1 MSVLQVDDATRGHP
15 PFTIGV
21 AASGA
26 DCAGVTE
33 SLALAAVG
41 EEDEEAVIVESLA
54 LEFLECMEGEST
66 ANLASEPTMVRN

>member
-1 MSVLQVDDATRGHP
+1 MLQVDDATRGHP

-33 SLALAAVG
+33 SLALAVG

-54 LEFLECMEGEST
+54 LEFLECMAGEST
-66 ANLASEPTMVRN
+66 ANLASGPTMVPN

>member
-1 MSVLQVDDATRGHP
+1 MKVSALQDDDAKGGT

-26 DCAGVTE
+26 DYAGVTE
-33 SLALAAVG
+33 SLALAVV
-41 EEDEEAVIVESLA
+41 EEDEEALIVESLA

-66 ANLASEPTMVRN
+66 VKLASEPKMVPN

>member
-1 MSVLQVDDATRGHP
+1 M
-15 PFTIGV
+15 
-21 AASGA
+21 
-26 DCAGVTE
+26 TE

-54 LEFLECMEGEST
+54 LEFLECMEGVST

>member
-1 MSVLQVDDATRGHP
+1 M
-15 PFTIGV
+15 
-21 AASGA
+21 
-26 DCAGVTE
+26 TE